1 MKISFF
7 GGARSVTGANY
18 LLEHDGLIMLVDCGL
33 FQGSPEAEHLNY
45 ENFPYTASEIDFVF
59 VTHSHADHTGRLPKL
74 YKEGFRGKLLST
86 EPTLDLIRKALPDNL
101 SLLKDEAKYHGHAA
115 LFDSSD
121 ITNIL
126 NLSQGLKYGNAFNCG
141 RGITVTFHDAGHVLG
156 SAIVEIRW
164 DGKRIY
170 FSGDLGNPPTPLLP
184 EPFFPDDADYIVIE
198 SAYGSRIHENK
209 SERSQLL
216 IQTII
221 NTINRGGTLMIPA
234 FALERTQELLYELN
248 NLINEKKIPPVP
260 IYMDSPLAISLTEV
274 YHKYGGY
281 FNKTAKYI
289 LKSDDDIFNFP
300 GLRITKSSEES
311 KEINE
316 VIGPKVI
323 IAGSGMSNGG
333 RIQHHEKRYLPD
345 PNSTILF
352 IGYQSEGTPGRKI
365 LDGQRT
371 VRILGEI
378 IPVRCDVVAIGGYSA
393 HADQELLLKW
403 VAKCNEAV
411 KLKTVFI
418 VQGELESAEALAAR
432 IKNDLNID
440 SIIPSLGQEIEL

>member
-1 MKISFF
+1 
-7 GGARSVTGANY
+7 
-18 LLEHDGLIMLVDCGL
+18 
-33 FQGSPEAEHLNY
+33 
-45 ENFPYTASEIDFVF
+45 
-59 VTHSHADHTGRLPKL
+59 
-74 YKEGFRGKLLST
+74 
-86 EPTLDLIRKALPDNL
+86 
-101 SLLKDEAKYHGHAA
+101 
-115 LFDSSD
+115 
-121 ITNIL
+121 
-126 NLSQGLKYGNAFNCG
+126 
-141 RGITVTFHDAGHVLG
+141 
-156 SAIVEIRW
+156 
-164 DGKRIY
+164 
-170 FSGDLGNPPTPLLP
+170 
-184 EPFFPDDADYIVIE
+184 
-198 SAYGSRIHENK
+198 
-209 SERSQLL
+209 
-216 IQTII
+216 
-221 NTINRGGTLMIPA
+221 MIPA

-403 VAKCNEAV
+403 VAKCNEAG